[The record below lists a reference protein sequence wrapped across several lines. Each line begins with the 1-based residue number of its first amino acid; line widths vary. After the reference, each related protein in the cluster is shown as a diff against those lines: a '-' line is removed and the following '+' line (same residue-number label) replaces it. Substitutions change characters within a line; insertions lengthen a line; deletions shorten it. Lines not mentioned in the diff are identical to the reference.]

1 MNIGLCLFMMH
12 IDTSTNVAAVE
23 EAQPDL
29 AGRTS
34 QT

>member
-1 MNIGLCLFMMH
+1 MNIGLCLFMH